1 MSQHQREPLCD
12 KHEEP
17 FTVKK
22 TDILTA
28 NSKFSLASGAKM
40 FEKLKDIEVKYAE
53 VESALGDPTQI
64 SNQQRLMELSK
75 THAELAP
82 IVSSYQEYQKL
93 ESAFEETR
101 LLIELETDAE
111 IVELAEEE
119 LESLSRKKE
128 HLVEELKLLLIPK
141 DPNDEKNVIIEIR
154 AGTGGEEASL
164 FAAELFRMYTRSAE
178 RQNWKVELLSGNATG
193 LKGFKEVVFSI
204 EGQGAYSHLKYEGGI
219 HRVQR
224 IPATE
229 ASGRIHTSAATV
241 AVLPEAEELDL
252 AIDEAAELRID
263 TYRSSGPGGQ
273 SVNTTDSAIRI
284 THLPTGLVVTCQDEK
299 SQHKNRSKAMKI
311 LRARLQEQ
319 KQAEINSERSE
330 TRRSMVGSGDRSEK
344 IRTYNFPQSR
354 VTDHRIQFSSYQLDA
369 VLDGDLEAFINQ
381 LTTADQAEKLKED

>member
-1 MSQHQREPLCD
+1 
-12 KHEEP
+12 
-17 FTVKK
+17 
-22 TDILTA
+22 
-28 NSKFSLASGAKM
+28 M
-40 FEKLKDIEVKYAE
+40 FEKLKDIENRYAE
-53 VESALGDPTQI
+53 VERALGDAAQI

-75 THAELAP
+75 THAELSP
-82 IVSSYQEYQKL
+82 IVFTYQEYQQL
-93 ESAFEETR
+93 ESALEETS
-101 LLIELETDAE
+101 LLIESETDAE
-111 IVELAEEE
+111 MVGLVQEE
-119 LESLSRKKE
+119 LDALTAKKE
-128 HLVEELKLLLIPK
+128 KLTEELKILLIPK

-164 FAAELFRMYTRSAE
+164 FAAELFRMYTRYAE
-178 RQNWKVELLSGNATG
+178 RQNWKLELLSSNATG
-193 LKGFKEVVFSI
+193 LKGFKEVTFSI
-204 EGQGAYSHLKYEGGI
+204 EGEKIYSQLKYEGGI

-252 AIDEAAELRID
+252 AIDEATELRID

-319 KQAEINSERSE
+319 KQSEINNERAE

-354 VTDHRIQFSSYQLDA
+354 VTDHRVQFSSYQLDA
-369 VLDGDLEAFINQ
+369 FLDGDLHAFIER
-381 LTTADQAEKLKED
+381 LTTADQAEKLEEA

>member
-1 MSQHQREPLCD
+1 MPQHQTEPLCD

-93 ESAFEETR
+93 ESAFEETC

-111 IVELAEEE
+111 IIELAEEE
-119 LESLSRKKE
+119 LESLSIKKE

-164 FAAELFRMYTRSAE
+164 FAAELFRMYTRYAE

-204 EGQGAYSHLKYEGGI
+204 EGRGAYSHLKYEGGI

-252 AIDEAAELRID
+252 AIDEATELRID

>member
-1 MSQHQREPLCD
+1 
-12 KHEEP
+12 
-17 FTVKK
+17 
-22 TDILTA
+22 
-28 NSKFSLASGAKM
+28 M
-40 FEKLKDIEVKYAE
+40 FEKLKDIETKYAE
-53 VESALGDPTQI
+53 VEKALGDPAQI

-75 THAELAP
+75 SHAELSP
-82 IVSSYQEYQKL
+82 IVATYQEYQQL
-93 ESAFEETR
+93 ESALEET
-101 LLIELETDAE
+101 LFLIESETDAE
-111 IVELAEEE
+111 MVGLVQEE
-119 LESLSRKKE
+119 LDSLTAKKE
-128 HLVEELKLLLIPK
+128 ALTEELKLLLIPK

-164 FAAELFRMYTRSAE
+164 FAAELFRMYTRYAE
-178 RQNWKVELLSGNATG
+178 RQNWKVELLSANPTG
-193 LKGFKEVVFSI
+193 LKGFKEVIFSI
-204 EGQGAYSHLKYEGGI
+204 EGTGAYSHLKYEGGI

-224 IPATE
+224 IPTTE
-229 ASGRIHTSAATV
+229 TSGRIHTSAATV

-252 AIDEAAELRID
+252 AIDEATELRVD

-319 KQAEINSERSE
+319 KQAELHSERAE

-369 VLDGDLEAFINQ
+369 VVDGDLEAFIEQ
-381 LTTADQAEKLKED
+381 LTTADQAEKLEET

>member
-1 MSQHQREPLCD
+1 MSQHQTESLCD
-12 KHEEP
+12 KHEEL

-22 TDILTA
+22 TDLLTA

-119 LESLSRKKE
+119 LESLSIKKE

-164 FAAELFRMYTRSAE
+164 FAAELFRMYTRYAE
-178 RQNWKVELLSGNATG
+178 RQNWKVELLSANATG

-252 AIDEAAELRID
+252 AIDEATELRID

>member
-1 MSQHQREPLCD
+1 
-12 KHEEP
+12 
-17 FTVKK
+17 
-22 TDILTA
+22 
-28 NSKFSLASGAKM
+28 M
-40 FEKLKDIEVKYAE
+40 FEKLNDIKTKYAE
-53 VESALGDPTQI
+53 VEKALGDPVQI

-75 THAELAP
+75 THAELSP
-82 IVSSYQEYQKL
+82 IVSTYQEYQQL
-93 ESAFEETR
+93 ESALEETHF
-101 LLIELETDAE
+101 LIDSETDAE
-111 IVELAEEE
+111 MVGLAEEE
-119 LESLSRKKE
+119 LDSLTIKKE
-128 HLVEELKLLLIPK
+128 QLIEELKLLLIPK

-164 FAAELFRMYTRSAE
+164 FAAELFRMYTRYAE
-178 RQNWKVELLSGNATG
+178 RQNWKVELLSANPTG

-204 EGQGAYSHLKYEGGI
+204 EGTRAYSHLKYEGGI

-224 IPATE
+224 IPTTE
-229 ASGRIHTSAATV
+229 TSGRIHTSAATV

-319 KQAEINSERSE
+319 KQAELNSERAE

-354 VTDHRIQFSSYQLDA
+354 VTDHRIQFSSYQLDG
-369 VLDGDLEAFINQ
+369 VLDGDLKVFIEQ
-381 LTTADQAEKLKED
+381 LTTADQAEKLKET

>member
-1 MSQHQREPLCD
+1 
-12 KHEEP
+12 
-17 FTVKK
+17 
-22 TDILTA
+22 
-28 NSKFSLASGAKM
+28 M
-40 FEKLKDIEVKYAE
+40 FEKLKDIENRYAE
-53 VESALGDPTQI
+53 VEQALGDPAQI

-75 THAELAP
+75 THAELSP
-82 IVSSYQEYQKL
+82 IVSAYQEYQQL
-93 ESAFEETR
+93 ESAVEETH
-101 LLIELETDAE
+101 LLIESETDAE
-111 IVELAEEE
+111 MVALAQEE
-119 LESLSRKKE
+119 LDSLTVKQE
-128 HLVEELKLLLIPK
+128 ELTEELKLLLIPK

-164 FAAELFRMYTRSAE
+164 FASELFRMYNRYAE
-178 RQNWKVELLSGNATG
+178 RQNWKLELLNSNATG

-204 EGQGAYSHLKYEGGI
+204 EGENAYSQLKYEGGI

-252 AIDEAAELRID
+252 AIDEATELRID

-284 THLPTGLVVTCQDEK
+284 THIPTGLVVTCQDEK

-319 KQAEINSERSE
+319 KEFELNSERAE

-369 VLDGDLEAFINQ
+369 VLDGDIQAFIEQ

>member
-1 MSQHQREPLCD
+1 
-12 KHEEP
+12 
-17 FTVKK
+17 
-22 TDILTA
+22 
-28 NSKFSLASGAKM
+28 M
-40 FEKLKDIEVKYAE
+40 FEKLKDIESKYAE
-53 VESALGDPTQI
+53 VERALGDAAQI

-75 THAELAP
+75 THAELSP
-82 IVSSYQEYQKL
+82 IVSAYQEYQQL
-93 ESAFEETR
+93 ESALEETHS
-101 LLIELETDAE
+101 LAETETDE
-111 IVELAEEE
+111 EMVGLVQEE
-119 LESLSRKKE
+119 LESLTAQR
-128 HLVEELKLLLIPK
+128 EELMEKLTLLLIPK

-164 FAAELFRMYTRSAE
+164 FAAELFRMYARFAE
-178 RQNWKVELLSGNATG
+178 RQSWKLELLNSNATG

-204 EGQGAYSHLKYEGGI
+204 AGAGAYSRLKYEGGI

-319 KQAEINSERSE
+319 KQAELNSERAE

-354 VTDHRIQFSSYQLDA
+354 VTDHRIRFSSYQLDS
-369 VLDGDLEAFINQ
+369 VLDGDLGAFIER
-381 LTTADQAEKLKED
+381 LTTVDQTEKLKES